1 MATDEIPW
9 LLWREHSRP
18 SYSAFREV
26 SVATEATGSFEKKKF
41 EKKKE
46 NLMALLIKIALKN
59 SKQLLMTFTLCK
71 ISQIMAILKLFSSSF
86 LVR

>member
-9 LLWREHSRP
+9 LLWREHNRP

-26 SVATEATGSFEKKKF
+26 SVATEATGSFEKKN
-41 EKKKE
+41 EKKE

-86 LVR
+86 LVC